1 MNGFTRRYNGH
12 GFVATDTK
20 DKEATN
26 AIACFSLS
34 SARGQSSAFWFPR
47 DDHSIFISIFIFI
60 HSFVSTI
67 SQLILS
73 YKLILVGPTL
83 AMKTAESYM

>member
-1 MNGFTRRYNGH
+1 M
-12 GFVATDTK
+12 ATDAK
-20 DKEATN
+20 DKEATI

-47 DDHSIFISIFIFI
+47 DDHSIFI

-83 AMKTAESYM
+83 AMKTGERSM